1 MASNNPPGESGR
13 EPHGQEEADEDES
26 DEEYDPNRE
35 SEEEYDPYA
44 DYEEYQALVAAYAAG
59 RNMGLPFSDPA
70 MVVPEEGDGGDG
82 WEVEVVPFMANVEDM
97 DEGGDAAE
105 REEDEEEEED
115 EEGEEEGRDDCE
127 SHGGGGSEN
136 AGSGTPH
143 GAGLDKPSVPNCPVC
158 LEMWTSEGLHR
169 VCCIPCGHV
178 YGRSCLERWLHQCG
192 KKIGKCP
199 QCNRKFRQKEIIN
212 LYAPLIVVPN
222 DDLEKELQSL
232 REKHE
237 SLMIER
243 EQLLEE
249 ISKHKKRPI
258 VRESSK
264 DRQKLA
270 CLEHSSSGPI
280 LRAHV
285 GHVDRRLKSAAGTF
299 SGSANM
305 SSDCSDG
312 SYSLC
317 NFVLQIELT
326 IDGARVMGIDAPS
339 RIALVSGKAPG
350 LGGEHVLSK
359 ISLLVPQEIEKI
371 QLPPNTKAI
380 RDLHI
385 LPNRLAL
392 LASLGRKL
400 SLFSMTSNNFVLQYN
415 LPAPAWS
422 CSGDCSSSYH
432 IYTGLQNGMLLVFD
446 VRQTAVPMHSMDGL
460 SMHPI
465 HTIHSIVHEN
475 GMKKVLTASSVG
487 TCLWDINSNGER
499 PILIPEMESQGVC
512 ISLACGSPSS
522 DDIVASFRPKVDLTN
537 DANAISSQISVSP
550 SSMLSNSGKLGSHV
564 LIKRVNGTSFHK
576 DQVGYGNV
584 SGLRMCK
591 SAIISSRSSHS
602 LFAYGDELLHG
613 VRIWSLPSFQEYTV
627 LKPHRSPILDLRY
640 ATCPTG
646 PRFLGCVSEEK
657 LQVLFLTAV

>member
-1 MASNNPPGESGR
+1 MASNNPSGESGR

-70 MVVPEEGDGGDG
+70 TVVPEEGDGGDG

-97 DEGGDAAE
+97 DEGEMQQRE
-105 REEDEEEEED
+105 RKMKRKKRTRRMRRR
-115 EEGEEEGRDDCE
+115 EGTIARATEVE
-127 SHGGGGSEN
+127 
-136 AGSGTPH
+136 
-143 GAGLDKPSVPNCPVC
+143 
-158 LEMWTSEGLHR
+158 EMWTSEGPHR

-249 ISKHKKRPI
+249 ISKLKKRSI

-285 GHVDRRLKSAAGTF
+285 EHVDRRLKSAAGTF

-380 RDLHI
+380 RDLCI

-432 IYTGLQNGMLLVFD
+432 IYAGLQNGMLLVFD

-487 TCLWDINSNGER
+487 TCLWDINSSGER

-512 ISLACGSPSS
+512 ISLACGTPSS

-613 VRIWSLPSFQEYTV
+613 VRIWRLPSFQEYTV

-646 PRFLGCVSEEK
+646 PKFLGCVSEEK
-657 LQVLFLTAV
+657 LQVFSVQ